1 MSHVLLIASND
12 NLKLGIQPWNP
23 ESKSTEAGFQ
33 ENFVNSAILLFVA
46 TVMASNSTIILR
58 WKLVISTE
66 YIILSSGIAMA
77 LSQSHGFTE
86 LHGLDTI
93 LFYRKF
99 RKKNLLSMSASREL
113 VVVAVIY
120 LQMCI
125 LEKWIFFLGYFF
137 FPAPSWIA
145 NSHPDLEPQALAALS
160 GHNKVSA
167 LSDSLVP

>member
-1 MSHVLLIASND
+1 MSYLEWQ
-12 NLKLGIQPWNP
+12 LKTCYIQPWNP

-33 ENFVNSAILLFVA
+33 ENFVNSAILLLVA

-58 WKLVISTE
+58 WKLVLSTE

-77 LSQSHGFTE
+77 LSQSQGFTE
-86 LHGLDTI
+86 LHGLNTI

-113 VVVAVIY
+113 IVVAVIF

-125 LEKWIFFLGYFF
+125 LEKWNCFFRLLLLPCFFLDCQF
-137 FPAPSWIA
+137 PSWPGA
-145 NSHPDLEPQALAALS
+145 TSSCCSVWP
-160 GHNKVSA
+160 
-167 LSDSLVP
+167 